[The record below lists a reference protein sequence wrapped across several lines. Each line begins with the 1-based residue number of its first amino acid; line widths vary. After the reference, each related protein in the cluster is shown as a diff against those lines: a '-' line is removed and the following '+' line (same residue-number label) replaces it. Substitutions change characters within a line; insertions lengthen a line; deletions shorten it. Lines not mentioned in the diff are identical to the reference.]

1 MQTKTKIDYDLNIY
15 IPEEYDEVMGDSS
28 WDPANWHIHV
38 YDAGGNSHKEVDV
51 PRKLTQEEII
61 SLGLNKDPYFKD
73 STDTWYGYQGFMFDY
88 WSKMPD
94 SLKQYLEALPKYE

>member
-1 MQTKTKIDYDLNIY
+1 MSTLSATKIDYDLNIF
-15 IPEEYDEVMGDSS
+15 IPEELDLNNESY

-38 YDAGGNSHKEVDV
+38 YRVDGNGHHEVSEA
-51 PRKLTQEEII
+51 RRLSQEEII

-73 STDTWYGYQGFMFDY
+73 EADTWYGYEGFMMDY

-94 SLKQYLEALPKYE
+94 SLKQYLESFPKY